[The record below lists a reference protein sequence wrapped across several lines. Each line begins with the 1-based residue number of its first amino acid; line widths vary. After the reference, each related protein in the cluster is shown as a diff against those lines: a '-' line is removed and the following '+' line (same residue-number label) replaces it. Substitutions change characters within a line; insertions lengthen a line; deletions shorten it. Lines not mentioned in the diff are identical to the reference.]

1 MHATHFI
8 LLTLCVLVV
17 IYTEY
22 IFALISFCRVFG
34 IMTDLFLQNCFFL
47 RLCIPLLL
55 MPFCLPLTH
64 PPDFQSKL
72 HGGKDF
78 LYFFS
83 SSAANT
89 QKKDNKNRFFP
100 SLSRFLLSFSHS
112 FTHSFLSQE
121 SRHDGKN
128 RRSER
133 LKRERHKSMLHE
145 KKNTTMMRNQLF
157 KDHCHCNAM
166 HWRENVKWK
175 DSLRDSWQNY
185 RKSF

>member
-112 FTHSFLSQE
+112 FTHSLILE
-121 SRHDGKN
+121 SRVSTRWKESKK
-128 RRSER
+128 RALEER
-133 LKRERHKSMLHE
+133 K
-145 KKNTTMMRNQLF
+145 T
-157 KDHCHCNAM
+157 
-166 HWRENVKWK
+166 
-175 DSLRDSWQNY
+175 
-185 RKSF
+185 